1 MRISDWS
8 SDVCSSDLNPE
19 VTTLAAFVGEL
30 ADEWRAQNAGCP
42 LLLSDRAT
50 AQADPRIV
58 ADAALKQVIWN
69 VLDNARDASNK
80 AILLLVERTGD
91 TLGVEVRDEGP
102 GFAPDT
108 LAQLGRPYHSTKG
121 RPGGGLGLFLVTNVM
136 RKLGGRVSARNRK
149 SGGAAVRID
158 LPIAGIAFRP
168 KETDDAR

>member
-8 SDVCSSDLNPE
+8 SDVCSSDL
-19 VTTLAAFVGEL
+19 
-30 ADEWRAQNAGCP
+30 
-42 LLLSDRAT
+42 RAT

-121 RPGGGLGLFLVTNVM
+121 RPGGAI
-136 RKLGGRVSARNRK
+136 GRA
-149 SGGAAVRID
+149 SGRERVGQS
-158 LPIAGIAFRP
+158 G
-168 KETDDAR
+168 

>member
-1 MRISDWS
+1 MIRRPPRSTRTDT
-8 SDVCSSDLNPE
+8 LFPY
-19 VTTLAAFVGEL
+19 TTLFRSRRRRRSRRGSARDAGGARALQGDPHRHPHLGGRGARRESRGDDAGGL
-30 ADEWRAQNAGCP
+30 RRGTGDEWRAQNAGCP

-102 GFAPDT
+102 GFAPDKVGK
-108 LAQLGRPYHSTKG
+108 ASCRERGCQY
-121 RPGGGLGLFLVTNVM
+121 V
-136 RKLGGRVSARNRK
+136 
-149 SGGAAVRID
+149 
-158 LPIAGIAFRP
+158 
-168 KETDDAR
+168 

>member
-8 SDVCSSDLNPE
+8 SDVCSSDL
-19 VTTLAAFVGEL
+19 
-30 ADEWRAQNAGCP
+30 
-42 LLLSDRAT
+42 RAT

-108 LAQLGRPYHSTKG
+108 LAQLGRPYHSTQG
-121 RPGGGLGLFLVTNVM
+121 RPGGGLGLFLVTNVID
-136 RKLGGRVSARNRK
+136 RK
-149 SGGAAVRID
+149 STR
-158 LPIAGIAFRP
+158 LNSSH
-168 KETDDAR
+168 

>member
-80 AILLLVERTGD
+80 AILLLVERTG
-91 TLGVEVRDEGP
+91 RSDERSVGKEC
-102 GFAPDT
+102 GST
-108 LAQLGRPYHSTKG
+108 GRPRG
-121 RPGGGLGLFLVTNVM
+121 
-136 RKLGGRVSARNRK
+136 SA
-149 SGGAAVRID
+149 
-158 LPIAGIAFRP
+158 
-168 KETDDAR
+168 